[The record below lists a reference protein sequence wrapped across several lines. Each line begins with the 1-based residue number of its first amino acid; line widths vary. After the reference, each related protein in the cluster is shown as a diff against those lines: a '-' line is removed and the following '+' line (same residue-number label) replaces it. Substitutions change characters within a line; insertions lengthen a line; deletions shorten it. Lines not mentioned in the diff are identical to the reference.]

1 MYIVAIKYKVT
12 LTEEERVMLSDI
24 VNKGKRRQITRLHS
38 QILLNIDQNK
48 EEKAVDVVI
57 AKILS
62 ISVDTI
68 ERTRR
73 IFVEEGLEAAIN
85 RKKQINRK
93 ARKLD
98 GIKEANLIKIAC
110 SEAPEGASR
119 WTLQL
124 LADKL
129 VELDIVDSIAKETVR
144 QSLKKTSLS
153 HGLKFSGASHQKK
166 ILIL

>member
-1 MYIVAIKYKVT
+1 VAIKYKII
-12 LTEEERVMLSDI
+12 LTEEERVVLLEI

-38 QILLNIDQNK
+38 QILLNIDQK
-48 EEKAVDVVI
+48 TAGKATDVEI
-57 AKILS
+57 AKILNT
-62 ISVDTI
+62 SVDTI
-68 ERTRR
+68 ERTRKK
-73 IFVEEGLEAAIN
+73 FVEEGLEAAIN

-98 GIKEANLIKIAC
+98 GVKEANLIKIAC

-144 QSLKKTSLS
+144 RSLKKTNLS
-153 HGLKFSGASHQKK
+153 HGLKSSGVSHQKK
-166 ILIL
+166 TLTL

>member
-1 MYIVAIKYKVT
+1 MT
-12 LTEEERVMLSDI
+12 
-24 VNKGKRRQITRLHS
+24 NGP
-38 QILLNIDQNK
+38 
-48 EEKAVDVVI
+48 
-57 AKILS
+57 
-62 ISVDTI
+62 TI
-68 ERTRR
+68 
-73 IFVEEGLEAAIN
+73 EGLEAALN
-85 RKKQINRK
+85 RKEQINRK
-93 ARKLD
+93 AKKLD
-98 GIKEANLIKIAC
+98 GVKEANLIKIAC

>member
-1 MYIVAIKYKVT
+1 MAIKYKVI

-24 VNKGKRRQITRLHS
+24 VNKGKRRQIIRLHS
-38 QILLNIDQNK
+38 QILLNIDQSK
-48 EEKAVDVVI
+48 EKKVTDTVI
-57 AKILS
+57 AKVLN

-68 ERTRR
+68 ERTRKR
-73 IFVEEGLEAAIN
+73 FVEEGLEAAIN

-98 GIKEANLIKIAC
+98 GIKEAKLIKIAC
-110 SEAPEGASR
+110 SKAPNGWSR

-124 LADKL
+124 MADKL

-144 QSLKKTSLS
+144 QSLKKMNLS
-153 HGLKFSGASHQKK
+153 HGLKSSGVWHQRTMET
-166 ILIL
+166 L

>member
-1 MYIVAIKYKVT
+1 MAIKYKVI

-24 VNKGKRRQITRLHS
+24 VKKGKRRKIMRLHA
-38 QILLNIDQNK
+38 QILLNIDQKNDG
-48 EEKAVDVVI
+48 KAIDVEI
-57 AKILS
+57 AKILNT
-62 ISVDTI
+62 SVYTI
-68 ERTRR
+68 ERTRKR
-73 IFVEEGLEAAIN
+73 FVEEGLEAAIN

-98 GIKEANLIKIAC
+98 GVKEANLIKIAC
-110 SEAPEGASR
+110 SEAPEGSSR

-144 QSLKKTSLS
+144 QSLKKMNLN
-153 HGLKFSGASHQKK
+153 HGLKNNGAYLQKK
-166 ILIL
+166 MLTL

>member
-1 MYIVAIKYKVT
+1 MAIKYKVT

-48 EEKAVDVVI
+48 EEKATDVVI
-57 AKILS
+57 AKILN

-68 ERTRR
+68 ERTRK

-98 GIKEANLIKIAC
+98 GVKEANLIKIAC
-110 SEAPEGASR
+110 SEAPNGSSR

-124 LADKL
+124 MADKL
-129 VELDIVDSIAKETVR
+129 VELNIVDSIAKETVR
-144 QSLKKTSLS
+144 QSLKKMNLS
-153 HGLKFSGASHQKK
+153 RGLKSSGVWHQRKMPT
-166 ILIL
+166 L

>member
-1 MYIVAIKYKVT
+1 MAIKYKVT
-12 LTEEERVMLSDI
+12 LAEEERAMLSDI

-48 EEKAVDVVI
+48 EEKATDAVI

-98 GIKEANLIKIAC
+98 GVKEANLIKIAC
-110 SEAPEGASR
+110 SEAPDGASR

-124 LADKL
+124 MADKL
-129 VELDIVDSIAKETVR
+129 VELNIVDSIAKETVR
-144 QSLKKTSLS
+144 QSLKKMNLN
-153 HGLKFSGASHQKK
+153 HGLKSNGVWHRRKMAT
-166 ILIL
+166 L

>member
-1 MYIVAIKYKVT
+1 MAIKYKVT
-12 LTEEERVMLSDI
+12 LAEEERVMLSDI

-48 EEKAVDVVI
+48 EEKATDAVI

-98 GIKEANLIKIAC
+98 GVKEANLIKIAC
-110 SEAPEGASR
+110 SEAPDAASR

-124 LADKL
+124 MADKL
-129 VELDIVDSIAKETVR
+129 VELNIVDSIAKETVR
-144 QSLKKTSLS
+144 QSLKKTNLS
-153 HGLKFSGASHQKK
+153 HGLKSSGAYRQKK
-166 ILIL
+166 MLTL